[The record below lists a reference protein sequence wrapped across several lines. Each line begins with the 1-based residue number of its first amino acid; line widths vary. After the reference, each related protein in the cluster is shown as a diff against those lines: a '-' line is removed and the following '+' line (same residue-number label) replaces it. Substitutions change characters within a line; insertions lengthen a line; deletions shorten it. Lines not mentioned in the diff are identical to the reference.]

1 LHHDPLFTDVEES
14 KVPFRTILKELVES
28 TPGATGAIL
37 ADWEGEAVEQ
47 HCLYDD
53 FELKVLA
60 AHKGILLNRM
70 KEVHESFPGEEPCD
84 AMITTVSQYILTGF
98 VGPEYSLVMT
108 LDRGAVIGRALYHFR
123 SAVKVLE
130 KEIY

>member
-1 LHHDPLFTDVEES
+1 M
-14 KVPFRTILKELVES
+14 PFKTILKELVES
-28 TPGATGAIL
+28 VPHATGAIL

-53 FELKVLA
+53 YELKVIA
-60 AHKGILLNRM
+60 AHKGIVLNRM
-70 KEVHESFPGEEPCD
+70 KEIHASFPCGELRD
-84 AMITTVSQYILTGF
+84 AVISTASHHILTGL

-108 LDRGAVIGRALYHFR
+108 LGREGIVGLALYRFR
-123 SAVKVLE
+123 NALKLLE